1 MYGVI
6 SFLVV
11 QRTHEIGVR
20 MALGAQRSDVLKMVI
35 GHASKLFLI
44 AAAIGLPLAFI
55 TNSAL
60 RSLLYQVSPFDI
72 SIFLVVTVVLAGVG
86 LLASYLPAL
95 RATKSDPMIALGHN
109 T

>member
-1 MYGVI
+1 VI
-6 SFLVV
+6 SFLVA

-35 GHASKLFLI
+35 GHAAGLLLI
-44 AAAIGLPLAFI
+44 SAAIGLPIAFFC
-55 TNSAL
+55 TSAL
-60 RSLLYQVSPFDI
+60 RTTLYGVSPFDI
-72 SIFLVVTVVLAGVG
+72 SIFLIVTVILGGVG

-95 RATKSDPMIALGHN
+95 RASRADPVITLSHN